1 MRCGSNRLPPTHP
14 PVHPPLLACL
24 WEISVPASAETAER
38 RNGQVSFVFWHC
50 AVGWDREFESAF
62 LQRGVRNELLIDAVP
77 FAGSMSALGQQEQ
90 FPPRWLSGE
99 EGQKAEAR
107 LRCRRRCGRR
117 RYLVIEVRPM

>member
-62 LQRGVRNELLIDAVP
+62 LQRRVCELSVPLEMSDSDRLKPASRNILSYASRPIPLIT
-77 FAGSMSALGQQEQ
+77 S
-90 FPPRWLSGE
+90 RHTSG
-99 EGQKAEAR
+99 
-107 LRCRRRCGRR
+107 
-117 RYLVIEVRPM
+117 

>member
-62 LQRGVRNELLIDAVP
+62 LQRGVCELSVP
-77 FAGSMSALGQQEQ
+77 PEIKDREARFKPSVPLWLGAFTRLKTSMS
-90 FPPRWLSGE
+90 
-99 EGQKAEAR
+99 
-107 LRCRRRCGRR
+107 
-117 RYLVIEVRPM
+117 